1 VSRAPSLRARLT
13 LAFAAGMMVV
23 SVGVGAFI
31 YTQVRRDLRDEV
43 DLGLRGRAQALVASA
58 ALDHGLSSTSGH
70 YADNDESFAQLLSA
84 DGTVLESTRSVR
96 SRALVG
102 GGVLGR
108 SRPVF
113 VDRTPPGLEPARL
126 LVVPATVHGNRAYLV
141 VGATMS
147 DTREALTRLLE
158 LLAIAFPAALVVS
171 SLIGWLLAGAALRPV
186 RRMSAEAAAV
196 TAVQPNR
203 RLHVPGSDPAL
214 ALLAE
219 TVNSTFDRLQQA
231 LLRERAFVDN
241 ASHELRTPLTI
252 LKAEVDTALS
262 APRSEDQLRAALES
276 ASAEI
281 RYLIRI
287 AEGLLV
293 VARANDGQLPV
304 ERSPIALAD
313 LVDGCIAAFAAQGS
327 VAGVELV
334 ARAEAAVVSIDPTR
348 ARQAL
353 DNLLA
358 NAIRHTPRGG
368 RVTVTATTAGER
380 AVVAVSDQ
388 GTGFGDD
395 VLARAFQP
403 FNRGA
408 DNPDGVGLGLALV
421 RAIAEAHGGGAT
433 AERLPSGGA
442 RVTIWFAAA
451 NLGADASASA
461 AELAETTIQ

>member
-1 VSRAPSLRARLT
+1 MSRGLSLRARLT

-58 ALDHGLSSTSGH
+58 ALEHRLSSTSGH
-70 YADNDESFAQLLSA
+70 FSDNDESFAQLLSA
-84 DGTVLESTRSVR
+84 DGRVLEATRSVR
-96 SRALVG
+96 GRPLVG
-102 GGVLGR
+102 GGVLGHGG
-108 SRPVF
+108 PVF
-113 VDRTPPGLEPARL
+113 LDRTPPGLEPARL
-126 LVVPATVHGNRAYLV
+126 LVVPATVHGGRGYLV

-147 DTREALTRLLE
+147 DTGEALTRLLE
-158 LLAIAFPAALVVS
+158 LLAIAFPAALVAS

-196 TAVQPNR
+196 TAAQPDR
-203 RLHVPGSDPAL
+203 RLHVPAGEPAL
-214 ALLAE
+214 ARLAA
-219 TVNSTFDRLQQA
+219 TVNATFDRLQQA
-231 LLRERAFVDN
+231 VRRERAFVDN

-262 APRSEDQLRAALES
+262 GPRGADELRTALES

-281 RYLIRI
+281 RHLIRI

-313 LVDGCIAAFAAQGS
+313 LVDGCVVGFDAQ
-327 VAGVELV
+327 ARATGVELV
-334 ARAEAAVVSIDPTR
+334 ARADATVVDIDPTR

-358 NAIRHTPRGG
+358 NAVRHTPAGG
-368 RVTVTATTAGER
+368 RVTVTARADGDR
-380 AVVAVSDQ
+380 AVIEVSDQ
-388 GTGFGDD
+388 GSGFDEQ

-408 DNPDGVGLGLALV
+408 DNTDGIGIGLALE
-421 RAIAEAHGGGAT
+421 RAIAEAHGGGAS
-433 AERLPSGGA
+433 AEQLPTGGA
-442 RVTIWFAAA
+442 RMTIWFAAA
-451 NLGADASASA
+451 NPAAGAAPLAS
-461 AELAETTIQ
+461 EPAETTIR